1 MTFATCLNCI
11 DGRVQLPAINWITE
25 KYNVK
30 YVDMITEAG
39 IDIFLA
45 DENSNINNILK
56 KVEISISGHGS
67 RNIFVV
73 GHYDCAGN
81 PVDDI
86 THKKQINTAVN
97 RIKNLFPD
105 LNVIGLWINENFTV
119 EENNSNKN

>member
-39 IDIFLA
+39 IDGFLA
-45 DENSNINNILK
+45 DINSDIDNILK
-56 KVEISISGHGS
+56 KIEISISGHGS
-67 RNIFVV
+67 ENIFVV

-86 THKKQINTAVN
+86 THKHHINTAVK

-119 EENNSNKN
+119 EKNNSN